1 MNKWWVVTLTNLSL
15 GDDGALTYN
24 EAADTCD
31 AARRLSARR
40 RSGGS
45 WGGSSSWSSSRRR
58 APPAPPT
65 SPRRRAPSA
74 PTAYSPRLRAATPSP
89 PPPSVRRRA
98 PPPPVPTPL
107 ESRRRTT
114 SMNGQSYTVS
124 PRRRF
129 PGDFLWRDSLSCW
142 KECCKECGIARSQ
155 QI

>member
-1 MNKWWVVTLTNLSL
+1 MLQTMNKGWVVTLTNPSL

-31 AARRLSARR
+31 AVRRLSARR
-40 RSGGS
+40 RGGS

-58 APPAPPT
+58 APPAPAT

-74 PTAYSPRLRAATPSP
+74 PTAYSPRRRVATPSP
-89 PPPSVRRRA
+89 PPAVRRRA
-98 PPPPVPTPL
+98 PPPPVPTPI

-129 PGDFLWRDSLSCW
+129 PGDFV
-142 KECCKECGIARSQ
+142 
-155 QI
+155 